1 MGKVK
6 NMNQTHKLK
15 EAEHKIVNFLKEEF
29 ARLKADCHE
38 ELQKKRIKQKNKDKR
53 RQKLYQKIEATL
65 HINSLDAET
74 IAALRSLQQEIK
86 NENL

>member
-6 NMNQTHKLK
+6 SMNQTHKLK

-38 ELQKKRIKQKNKDKR
+38 ELQKKRVKQKNKDKK
-53 RQKLYQKIEATL
+53 RQKLYQKIESTL

-74 IAALRSLQQEIK
+74 IAALQSLQQEIK
-86 NENL
+86 NESL

>member
-1 MGKVK
+1 
-6 NMNQTHKLK
+6 MNQTHKLK

-38 ELQKKRIKQKNKDKR
+38 ELQKRTVKRKNTHKK

-65 HINSLDAET
+65 HINSLDTET

>member
-6 NMNQTHKLK
+6 SMNQTHKLK

-29 ARLKADCHE
+29 VRLKIDCQE
-38 ELQKKRIKQKNKDKR
+38 EFQKKRVKQKNKDKK
-53 RQKLYQKIEATL
+53 RQRLYQKIEATL
-65 HINSLDAET
+65 HINSLDTET